1 MFGSVLW
8 RALMSVERGNCIH
21 RQWGRRLQW
30 NRWRRLRPS
39 MSSED
44 TVDILLTGELDGVR
58 VLRNVKSIEVID
70 EPEVLEWGGGVFR
83 WQL

>member
-1 MFGSVLW
+1 
-8 RALMSVERGNCIH
+8 
-21 RQWGRRLQW
+21 
-30 NRWRRLRPS
+30 